1 MTAMFARRLLR
12 GGIGGADVHLLY
24 RSLLGREPEPAEV
37 SAQLAATRDW
47 WVLLSAITASE
58 EFRNGRPTAA
68 VPRKDVPVN
77 VWHPDLARWTTPP
90 GTWSTDREAVMGRDG
105 FAFLAEGTNSV
116 AAQYSSTRELPED
129 WSARWSEVVAARRAG
144 AAALGAVLSTL
155 IVPDKFSVLRDALPE
170 EIALETEPP
179 ARSLADEDAIGY
191 PVRELAA
198 VPGGAYLRTDTH
210 LSFEGNAA
218 LARWV
223 LRDLGVDEDAADA
236 ATGLTAE
243 VHEYLSSGDLG
254 SRFAPPVVEVM
265 RTYDSWCGATI
276 VDENTPALEAAGRH
290 VGTRRVLRNDGAPDE
305 RTAVVFGDSY
315 AFPQK
320 HYHGIVW
327 YLAQHFREAHFV
339 WVPFGW
345 DGDYVREVGA
355 SAVLCETAE
364 RFVPRPPQVEV
375 RVAELEAEAL
385 GG

>member
-1 MTAMFARRLLR
+1 MTGMFARRLPR
-12 GGIGGADVHLLY
+12 GVIGGADVHLLY

-77 VWHPDLARWTTPP
+77 VWHPDLARWTTAP
-90 GTWSTDREAVMGRDG
+90 GTWSDDREAVMGRDG
-105 FAFLAEGTNSV
+105 FTFLAEGTNSV
-116 AAQYSSTRELPED
+116 AAQYSSTRRLPDD
-129 WSARWSEVVAARRAG
+129 WSGRWAEVVAARRDD

-170 EIALETEPP
+170 EITLESEPP
-179 ARSLADEDAIGY
+179 ARLLVDEHAIGY

-198 VPGGAYLRTDTH
+198 VPEGAYLRTDTH

-218 LARWV
+218 LSRWV
-223 LRDLGVDEDAADA
+223 LRDLGVDEAACDA
-236 ATGLTAE
+236 ATALGDE

-254 SRFAPPVVEVM
+254 SRFSPPVVEVM
-265 RTYDSWCGATI
+265 RTYSSWGAATI
-276 VDENTPALEAAGRH
+276 AEENVPALEAAGRH
-290 VGTRRVLRNDGAPDE
+290 VGTRRVLRNAQAPDD
-305 RTAVVFGDSY
+305 RAVVVFGDSY
-315 AFPQK
+315 AFPQP

-355 SAVLCETAE
+355 SVVVCETAE
-364 RFVPRPPQVEV
+364 RFVPRPPEV
-375 RVAELEAEAL
+375 RVTVAELEAEAL